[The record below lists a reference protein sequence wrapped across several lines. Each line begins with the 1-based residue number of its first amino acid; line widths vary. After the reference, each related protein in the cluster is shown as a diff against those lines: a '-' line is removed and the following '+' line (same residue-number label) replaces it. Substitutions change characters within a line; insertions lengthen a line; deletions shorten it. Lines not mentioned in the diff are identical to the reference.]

1 MFRGFPNSWALFSID
16 GSAPKPLL
24 MPRARSHTLSL
35 RVRDVQFA
43 DIRQFVAFQSLA
55 AAGFSAGGG
64 LGMGISPLADCLA
77 KVGER

>member
-1 MFRGFPNSWALFSID
+1 M
-16 GSAPKPLL
+16 
-24 MPRARSHTLSL
+24 SL

>member
-1 MFRGFPNSWALFSID
+1 MMNPTDNNYDAFVAH
-16 GSAPKPLL
+16 L
-24 MPRARSHTLSL
+24 MVSL
-35 RVRDVQFA
+35 PELDDQIRDVQFA